1 MIAWALCVSG
11 SIIAAYHGKLR
22 AFEACAV
29 AATGIVGG
37 SMNAKLPIFLVDD
50 DAAVR
55 DALCLYLEGT
65 GFVVRTFASA
75 ESFLSAIDALG
86 RGVLVLDQRMTGM
99 SGLELQSE
107 LNERGVDMPTIFIT
121 GHGDVPMSV
130 RAMKEGA
137 TDFLEKPFRNS
148 DLLASI
154 EQVLAQDAE
163 KMEDYLYQARVRE
176 KYDSL
181 TPREKEVMEHIVRGL
196 PNKSVAQLLGVSM
209 RTVEAH
215 RGRVMEKMDAG
226 SLPDLVRM
234 AGFCA

>member
-1 MIAWALCVSG
+1 M
-11 SIIAAYHGKLR
+11 
-22 AFEACAV
+22 
-29 AATGIVGG
+29 
-37 SMNAKLPIFLVDD
+37 KLPIFLVDD

-55 DALCLYLEGT
+55 DALCLYLEAT
-65 GFVVRTFASA
+65 GFAVRTFDSA
-75 ESFLSAIDALG
+75 ETFLGEIDEMG

-107 LNERGVDMPTIFIT
+107 LKVRGVEMPTIFIT

-154 EQVLAQDAE
+154 EQVLAQDAV
-163 KMEDYLYQARVRE
+163 KMEDYLYQAGVRE

-196 PNKSVAQLLGVSM
+196 PNKSVAQLLDVSM
-209 RTVEAH
+209 RTIEAH
-215 RGRVMEKMDAG
+215 RGRVMEKMDAR

-234 AGFCA
+234 ADSCV

>member
-1 MIAWALCVSG
+1 
-11 SIIAAYHGKLR
+11 
-22 AFEACAV
+22 
-29 AATGIVGG
+29 
-37 SMNAKLPIFLVDD
+37 MNTKLPIFLVDD

-65 GFVVRTFASA
+65 GFAVRTFDSA
-75 ESFLSAIDALG
+75 ETFLGEIDEMG

-99 SGLELQSE
+99 SGLELQAE
-107 LNERGVDMPTIFIT
+107 LKARSVEMPTIFIT

-154 EQVLAQDAE
+154 EQVLAQDEA
-163 KMEDYLYQARVRE
+163 KMEENLYQARATVKCNR
-176 KYDSL
+176 L
-181 TPREKEVMEHIVRGL
+181 TPREKEVMGCIVRGL
-196 PNKSVAQLLGVSM
+196 SNKNIAELLGVSI

-215 RGRVMEKMDAG
+215 RGRVMAKMDAG

-234 AGFCA
+234 ADFCF

>member
-1 MIAWALCVSG
+1 M
-11 SIIAAYHGKLR
+11 SI
-22 AFEACAV
+22 
-29 AATGIVGG
+29 
-37 SMNAKLPIFLVDD
+37 KLPIFLVDD

-55 DALCLYLEGT
+55 DALRLYLEAT
-65 GFVVRTFASA
+65 GFAVRTFDSA
-75 ESFLSAIDALG
+75 ETFLGEIDEMG

-107 LNERGVDMPTIFIT
+107 LKVRGVEMPTIFIT

-154 EQVLAQDAE
+154 EQVLAQDVV
-163 KMEDYLYQARVRE
+163 KMEDYLYQAGVRE

-181 TPREKEVMEHIVRGL
+181 TPREKEVMEHIVQGL
-196 PNKSVAQLLGVSM
+196 PNKSVAQMLGVSM
-209 RTVEAH
+209 RTIEAH
-215 RGRVMEKMDAG
+215 RGRVMEKMDAQ

-234 AGFCA
+234 ADSCV

>member
-1 MIAWALCVSG
+1 
-11 SIIAAYHGKLR
+11 
-22 AFEACAV
+22 
-29 AATGIVGG
+29 
-37 SMNAKLPIFLVDD
+37 MNTNLPIFLVDD

-55 DALCLYLEGT
+55 DALCLYLEGM
-65 GFVVRTFASA
+65 GFVVRTFDSA
-75 ESFLSAIDALG
+75 EAFLGEVDAIG

-107 LNERGVDMPTIFIT
+107 LKVRGMEMPTIFIT

-148 DLLASI
+148 DLLTSI
-154 EQVLAQDAE
+154 EQVLAQDAA
-163 KMEDYLYQARVRE
+163 KMEDYRYHAEIRE

-181 TPREKEVMEHIVRGL
+181 TPREKEVMEHIVQGL

-215 RGRVMEKMDAG
+215 RGRVMEKMGAP

-234 AGFCA
+234 AAFCV

>member
-1 MIAWALCVSG
+1 MS
-11 SIIAAYHGKLR
+11 S
-22 AFEACAV
+22 
-29 AATGIVGG
+29 
-37 SMNAKLPIFLVDD
+37 KLPILLVDD
-50 DAAVR
+50 DEAVR

-65 GFVVRTFASA
+65 GFTVKTFASA
-75 ESFLSAIDALG
+75 EAFLGEVDAIG
-86 RGVLVLDQRMTGM
+86 RGVLLLDQRMTGM

-107 LNERGVDMPTIFIT
+107 LKVRGMEMPTIFIT

-148 DLLASI
+148 DLLTSI
-154 EQVLAQDAE
+154 EQVLAQDAA
-163 KMEDYLYQARVRE
+163 KMEDYRYHAEVRE

-181 TPREKEVMEHIVRGL
+181 TPREKEVMEHIVQGL

-215 RGRVMEKMDAG
+215 RGRVMEKMSAP

-234 AGFCA
+234 AAFCV

>member
-1 MIAWALCVSG
+1 M
-11 SIIAAYHGKLR
+11 
-22 AFEACAV
+22 
-29 AATGIVGG
+29 
-37 SMNAKLPIFLVDD
+37 KLPIFLVDD

-55 DALCLYLEGT
+55 DALCLYLEAT
-65 GFVVRTFASA
+65 GFAVRTFDSA
-75 ESFLSAIDALG
+75 ETFLGDIDEMG

-107 LNERGVDMPTIFIT
+107 LNVRGVEMPTIFIT

-154 EQVLAQDAE
+154 EQVLAQDAV
-163 KMEDYLYQARVRE
+163 KMEDYLYQAGVRE
-176 KYDSL
+176 KYDGL

-209 RTVEAH
+209 RTIEAH
-215 RGRVMEKMDAG
+215 RGRVMEKMDAR

-234 AGFCA
+234 ADFCVPGNH

>member
-1 MIAWALCVSG
+1 M
-11 SIIAAYHGKLR
+11 
-22 AFEACAV
+22 E
-29 AATGIVGG
+29 T
-37 SMNAKLPIFLVDD
+37 KLPIFLVDD

-65 GFVVRTFASA
+65 GFTVSTYDSA
-75 ESFLSAIDALG
+75 EDFLSQIDG
-86 RGVLVLDQRMTGM
+86 MDRGVLVLDQRMTGM

-107 LNERGVDMPTIFIT
+107 LKGRGVEMPTIFIT

-154 EQVLAQDAE
+154 EQVLAQDE
-163 KMEDYLYQARVRE
+163 VKMEDYRHHAEVRE

-181 TPREKEVMEHIVRGL
+181 TPREKEVMEHIVQGL

-234 AGFCA
+234 ADFCA

>member
-1 MIAWALCVSG
+1 VRC
-11 SIIAAYHGKLR
+11 SINI
-22 AFEACAV
+22 
-29 AATGIVGG
+29 
-37 SMNAKLPIFLVDD
+37 KLPIFLVDD

-55 DALCLYLEGT
+55 DALCLYLEAT
-65 GFVVRTFASA
+65 GFAVRTFDSA
-75 ESFLSAIDALG
+75 ETFLGEIDEMG

-107 LNERGVDMPTIFIT
+107 LKVRGMEMPTIFIT

-154 EQVLAQDAE
+154 EQVLAQDVV

-209 RTVEAH
+209 RTIEAH
-215 RGRVMEKMDAG
+215 RGRVMEKMDAR

-234 AGFCA
+234 ADSCV

>member
-1 MIAWALCVSG
+1 
-11 SIIAAYHGKLR
+11 
-22 AFEACAV
+22 
-29 AATGIVGG
+29 
-37 SMNAKLPIFLVDD
+37 MNTKLPIFLVDD

-65 GFVVRTFASA
+65 GFVVRTFDSA
-75 ESFLSAIDALG
+75 EAFLGRIDGMG
-86 RGVLVLDQRMTGM
+86 RGVLVLDRRMTGM
-99 SGLELQSE
+99 SGLELQAE
-107 LNERGVDMPTIFIT
+107 LKARSLEMPTIFIT

-148 DLLASI
+148 DLLTSI

-163 KMEDYLYQARVRE
+163 KMEDYRYHAEVRK

-181 TPREKEVMEHIVRGL
+181 TPREKEVMEHIVQGL
-196 PNKSVAQLLGVSM
+196 PNKSVAELLSVSM

-215 RGRVMEKMDAG
+215 RGRVMEKMDAR

-234 AGFCA
+234 AAFCG

>member
-1 MIAWALCVSG
+1 
-11 SIIAAYHGKLR
+11 
-22 AFEACAV
+22 
-29 AATGIVGG
+29 
-37 SMNAKLPIFLVDD
+37 MNTKLPIFLVDD

-55 DALCLYLEGT
+55 DALCLYLEGI
-65 GFVVRTFASA
+65 GFVVRTFDSA
-75 ESFLSAIDALG
+75 EAFLSGIDG
-86 RGVLVLDQRMTGM
+86 MEHGVLVLDQRMTGM
-99 SGLELQSE
+99 SGLELQAE
-107 LNERGVDMPTIFIT
+107 LKARSVEMPTIFIT

-148 DLLASI
+148 DLLTSI
-154 EQVLAQDAE
+154 EQVLTQDE
-163 KMEDYLYQARVRE
+163 VKMEDYRHHAEVRE

-181 TPREKEVMEHIVRGL
+181 TPREKEVMEHIVQGL

-234 AGFCA
+234 ADSCV

>member
-1 MIAWALCVSG
+1 MG
-11 SIIAAYHGKLR
+11 R
-22 AFEACAV
+22 Q
-29 AATGIVGG
+29 
-37 SMNAKLPIFLVDD
+37 LPIFLVDD

-65 GFVVRTFASA
+65 GFTVRTFDSGEA
-75 ESFLSAIDALG
+75 FLGEIDSMG

-107 LNERGVDMPTIFIT
+107 LKERGVEMPTIFIT

-137 TDFLEKPFRNS
+137 MDFLEKPFRNR
-148 DLLASI
+148 DLLASL
-154 EQVLAQDAE
+154 EQVLAQDAA
-163 KMEDYLYQARVRE
+163 KMEEYLHQARVTVKRN
-176 KYDSL
+176 SL
-181 TPREKEVMEHIVRGL
+181 TAREREAMEYIVRGL
-196 PNKSVAQLLGVSM
+196 PNRSIAQLMGVSI

-215 RGRVMEKMDAG
+215 RGRVMEKMDAR

-234 AGFCA
+234 ADLCV

>member
-1 MIAWALCVSG
+1 M
-11 SIIAAYHGKLR
+11 
-22 AFEACAV
+22 
-29 AATGIVGG
+29 
-37 SMNAKLPIFLVDD
+37 KLPIFLVDD

-55 DALCLYLEGT
+55 DALCLYLEAT
-65 GFVVRTFASA
+65 GFAVRTFDSA
-75 ESFLSAIDALG
+75 ETFLGEIDEMG

-107 LNERGVDMPTIFIT
+107 LKVRGVEMPTIFIT

-154 EQVLAQDAE
+154 EQVLAQDAV
-163 KMEDYLYQARVRE
+163 KMEDYLYQAGVRE

-209 RTVEAH
+209 RTIEAH
-215 RGRVMEKMDAG
+215 RGRVMEKMDAR

-234 AGFCA
+234 ADFCV

>member
-1 MIAWALCVSG
+1 
-11 SIIAAYHGKLR
+11 
-22 AFEACAV
+22 
-29 AATGIVGG
+29 
-37 SMNAKLPIFLVDD
+37 MNTKLPIFLVDD

-65 GFVVRTFASA
+65 GFAVRTFDSA
-75 ESFLSAIDALG
+75 EAFLGEIDAMD

-107 LNERGVDMPTIFIT
+107 LKVRGMEMPTIFIT

-137 TDFLEKPFRNS
+137 MDFLEKPFRNS

-154 EQVLAQDAE
+154 EQVLIQDAA
-163 KMEDYLYQARVRE
+163 KMEAYLHQAGVRE

-181 TPREKEVMEHIVRGL
+181 TPREKEVMKHIVQGL
-196 PNKSVAQLLGVSM
+196 PNRSVAQLLGVSM

-234 AGFCA
+234 ANFCA

>member
-1 MIAWALCVSG
+1 MDTKW
-11 SIIAAYHGKLR
+11 
-22 AFEACAV
+22 
-29 AATGIVGG
+29 
-37 SMNAKLPIFLVDD
+37 PIFLVDD

-65 GFVVRTFASA
+65 GFTVRTFDSA
-75 ESFLSAIDALG
+75 EAFLGEIDGMG

-107 LNERGVDMPTIFIT
+107 LKERGVEMPTIFIT

-148 DLLASI
+148 ALLASI
-154 EQVLAQDAE
+154 EQVLAQDAA
-163 KMEDYLYQARVRE
+163 KMEDYLHHDRVKR
-176 KYDSL
+176 KYNSL
-181 TPREKEVMEHIVRGL
+181 TPREKEVMEHIVQGL

-215 RGRVMEKMDAG
+215 RGRVMEKMEAR

-234 AGFCA
+234 ADFCIPAA

>member
-1 MIAWALCVSG
+1 
-11 SIIAAYHGKLR
+11 
-22 AFEACAV
+22 
-29 AATGIVGG
+29 
-37 SMNAKLPIFLVDD
+37 MNTNLPIFLVDD

-55 DALCLYLEGT
+55 DALCLYLDGM
-65 GFVVRTFASA
+65 GFVVRTFDSA
-75 ESFLSAIDALG
+75 EAFLGEVDAIG

-107 LNERGVDMPTIFIT
+107 LKVRGMEMPTIFIT

-148 DLLASI
+148 DLLTSI
-154 EQVLAQDAE
+154 EQVLAQDAA
-163 KMEDYLYQARVRE
+163 KMEDYRYHAEIRE

-181 TPREKEVMEHIVRGL
+181 TPREKEVMGHIVQGL

-215 RGRVMEKMDAG
+215 RGRVMEKMGAP

-234 AGFCA
+234 AAFCV

>member
-1 MIAWALCVSG
+1 
-11 SIIAAYHGKLR
+11 
-22 AFEACAV
+22 
-29 AATGIVGG
+29 
-37 SMNAKLPIFLVDD
+37 MNTKLPIFLVDD

-65 GFVVRTFASA
+65 GFAVRTFDSA
-75 ESFLSAIDALG
+75 EAFLSGIEGMDH
-86 RGVLVLDQRMTGM
+86 GVLVLDQRMTGM
-99 SGLELQSE
+99 SGLELQAE
-107 LNERGVDMPTIFIT
+107 LKARSVEMPTIFIT

-163 KMEDYLYQARVRE
+163 KMEDYRYHAEVRE

-181 TPREKEVMEHIVRGL
+181 TPREKEVMEHIVQGL
-196 PNKSVAQLLGVSM
+196 PNKSVAELLGVSM

-215 RGRVMEKMDAG
+215 RGRVMEKMDAR

-234 AGFCA
+234 AAFCG

>member
-1 MIAWALCVSG
+1 M
-11 SIIAAYHGKLR
+11 
-22 AFEACAV
+22 
-29 AATGIVGG
+29 
-37 SMNAKLPIFLVDD
+37 KLPIFLVDD

-55 DALCLYLEGT
+55 DALCLYLEAT
-65 GFVVRTFASA
+65 GFTVRTFDSA
-75 ESFLSAIDALG
+75 EAFLGEIDEMG

-107 LNERGVDMPTIFIT
+107 LNVRGVEMPTIFIT

-154 EQVLAQDAE
+154 EQVLAQDAV
-163 KMEDYLYQARVRE
+163 KMEDYLYQAGVRE

-196 PNKSVAQLLGVSM
+196 PNKSVAQMLGVSM
-209 RTVEAH
+209 RTIEAH
-215 RGRVMEKMDAG
+215 RGRVMEKMDAR

-234 AGFCA
+234 ADFCVPGNH

>member
-1 MIAWALCVSG
+1 MRC
-11 SIIAAYHGKLR
+11 SINI
-22 AFEACAV
+22 
-29 AATGIVGG
+29 
-37 SMNAKLPIFLVDD
+37 KLPIFLVDD

-55 DALCLYLEGT
+55 DALCLYLEAT
-65 GFVVRTFASA
+65 GFAVRTFDSA
-75 ESFLSAIDALG
+75 ETFLGEIDEMG

-107 LNERGVDMPTIFIT
+107 LKVRGMEMPTIFIT

-154 EQVLAQDAE
+154 EQVLAQDVV

-209 RTVEAH
+209 RTIEAH
-215 RGRVMEKMDAG
+215 RGRVMEKMDAR

-234 AGFCA
+234 ADSCV

>member
-1 MIAWALCVSG
+1 MSSRHLIQPKPFWV
-11 SIIAAYHGKLR
+11 K
-22 AFEACAV
+22 
-29 AATGIVGG
+29 
-37 SMNAKLPIFLVDD
+37 SMPI
-50 DAAVR
+50 
-55 DALCLYLEGT
+55 
-65 GFVVRTFASA
+65 
-75 ESFLSAIDALG
+75 G

-107 LNERGVDMPTIFIT
+107 LKVRGMEMPTIFIT

-148 DLLASI
+148 DLLTSI
-154 EQVLAQDAE
+154 EQVLAQDAA
-163 KMEDYLYQARVRE
+163 KMEDYRYHAEVRE

-181 TPREKEVMEHIVRGL
+181 TPREKEVMEHIVQGL

-215 RGRVMEKMDAG
+215 RGRVMEKMDAP

-234 AGFCA
+234 AAFCV

>member
-1 MIAWALCVSG
+1 MRC
-11 SIIAAYHGKLR
+11 SINI
-22 AFEACAV
+22 
-29 AATGIVGG
+29 
-37 SMNAKLPIFLVDD
+37 KLPIFLVDD

-55 DALCLYLEGT
+55 DALCLYLEAT
-65 GFVVRTFASA
+65 GFAVRTFDSA
-75 ESFLSAIDALG
+75 ETFLGEIDEMG

-107 LNERGVDMPTIFIT
+107 LKVRGVEMPTIFIT

-154 EQVLAQDAE
+154 EQVLAQDVV

-209 RTVEAH
+209 RTIEAH
-215 RGRVMEKMDAG
+215 RGRVMEKMGAR

-234 AGFCA
+234 ADSCV

>member
-1 MIAWALCVSG
+1 M
-11 SIIAAYHGKLR
+11 
-22 AFEACAV
+22 
-29 AATGIVGG
+29 
-37 SMNAKLPIFLVDD
+37 KLPIFLVDD

-55 DALCLYLEGT
+55 DALCLYLEAT
-65 GFVVRTFASA
+65 GFAVRTFDSA
-75 ESFLSAIDALG
+75 ETFLGEIDEMG

-107 LNERGVDMPTIFIT
+107 LKVRGVEMPTIFIT

-154 EQVLAQDAE
+154 EQVLAQDAV
-163 KMEDYLYQARVRE
+163 KMENYLYQAGVRE

-196 PNKSVAQLLGVSM
+196 PNKSVAEQLGVSM
-209 RTVEAH
+209 RTIEAH
-215 RGRVMEKMDAG
+215 RGRVMEKMDAR

-234 AGFCA
+234 ADSCV

>member
-1 MIAWALCVSG
+1 
-11 SIIAAYHGKLR
+11 
-22 AFEACAV
+22 
-29 AATGIVGG
+29 
-37 SMNAKLPIFLVDD
+37 MNTNLPIFLVDD

-55 DALCLYLEGT
+55 DALCLYLEGM
-65 GFVVRTFASA
+65 GFVVRTFDSA
-75 ESFLSAIDALG
+75 EAFLGEVDAIG
-86 RGVLVLDQRMTGM
+86 CGVLVLDQRMTGM

-107 LNERGVDMPTIFIT
+107 LKVRGMEMPTIFIT

-148 DLLASI
+148 DLLTSI
-154 EQVLAQDAE
+154 EQVLAQDAA
-163 KMEDYLYQARVRE
+163 KMEDYRHNAEIRE

-181 TPREKEVMEHIVRGL
+181 TPREKEVMGHIVQGL

-215 RGRVMEKMDAG
+215 RGRVMEKMGAP

-234 AGFCA
+234 ADFCV

>member
-1 MIAWALCVSG
+1 M
-11 SIIAAYHGKLR
+11 
-22 AFEACAV
+22 
-29 AATGIVGG
+29 
-37 SMNAKLPIFLVDD
+37 KLPIFLVDD

-55 DALCLYLEGT
+55 DALCLYLEAT
-65 GFVVRTFASA
+65 GFAVRTFDSA
-75 ESFLSAIDALG
+75 ETFLGEIDEMG

-107 LNERGVDMPTIFIT
+107 LKVRGVEMPTIFIT

-154 EQVLAQDAE
+154 EQVLAQDVV
-163 KMEDYLYQARVRE
+163 KMEDYLYQAGVRE

-209 RTVEAH
+209 RTIEAH
-215 RGRVMEKMDAG
+215 RGRVMEKMDAR

-234 AGFCA
+234 ADSCV

>member
-1 MIAWALCVSG
+1 MDVKW
-11 SIIAAYHGKLR
+11 
-22 AFEACAV
+22 
-29 AATGIVGG
+29 
-37 SMNAKLPIFLVDD
+37 PIFLVDD

-55 DALCLYLEGT
+55 DALCLYLEGS
-65 GFVVRTFASA
+65 GFDVRTFDSA
-75 ESFLSAIDALG
+75 EAFLSEIDTMG

-107 LNERGVDMPTIFIT
+107 LKSRGLDLPTIFIT

-154 EQVLAQDAE
+154 EQILAQDAV
-163 KMEDYLYQARVRE
+163 KMEDYLHQARIRE
-176 KYDSL
+176 KYNSL
-181 TPREKEVMEHIVRGL
+181 TPREKEVMEHIVQGL

-215 RGRVMEKMDAG
+215 RGRVMEKMDAR

-234 AGFCA
+234 ADFCG